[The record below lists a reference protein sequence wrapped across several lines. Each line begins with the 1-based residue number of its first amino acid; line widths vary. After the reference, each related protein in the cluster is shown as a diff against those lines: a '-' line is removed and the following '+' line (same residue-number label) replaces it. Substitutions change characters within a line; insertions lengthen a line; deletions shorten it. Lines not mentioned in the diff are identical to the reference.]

1 MLPRALV
8 LLLTVMNLGLFA
20 WWTLHVP
27 EHVPRVASTQA
38 GVPPLVLLSEA
49 EAAREAGHPL
59 NPSAELDTAPDPLS
73 ATPLCLS
80 LGPLQTQADLRRAMN
95 ALTPVV
101 GRIQFRKTR
110 GAELRGYR
118 VFIPAFTT
126 RTLALA
132 SARDLAA
139 KGMRDYYVVTSGLQ
153 ENTISLGLFNGLPNA
168 EKRRDEARAFGF
180 DARLEPRTEDAD
192 QYWIDI
198 AAARDFDW
206 HPLLVGYVGMGAKSI
221 ACF

>member
-20 WWTLHVP
+20 WWTLHASAP
-27 EHVPRVASTQA
+27 MPRVPATEP

-49 EAAREAGHPL
+49 EAAREAGHPVD
-59 NPSAELDTAPDPLS
+59 PSAELDAAPDPLS
-73 ATPLCLS
+73 ATPLCLT
-80 LGPLQTQADLRRAMN
+80 LGPLQSQADLRRAMN
-95 ALTPVV
+95 TLTPAV

-110 GAELRGYR
+110 GTELRGYR
-118 VFIPAFTT
+118 VFIPAFAT
-126 RTLALA
+126 RDLALA
-132 SARDLAA
+132 GARDLAA
-139 KGMRDYYVVTSGLQ
+139 KGVRDYYVVTSGAQ
-153 ENTISLGLFNGLPNA
+153 ENTISLGLFNGLPHA

-192 QYWIDI
+192 EYWIDI

-206 HPLLVGYVGMGAKSI
+206 HPLLAGFAGIGAKPI

>member
-20 WWTLHVP
+20 WWALHASEP
-27 EHVPRVASTQA
+27 VPRVATTQP
-38 GVPPLVLLSEA
+38 GVPPLLLLSEA

-59 NPSAELDTAPDPLS
+59 NPSAELDAAPDPLS

-80 LGPLQTQADLRRAMN
+80 LGPLQSQADLRRAMN
-95 ALTPVV
+95 TLTPVV

-110 GAELRGYR
+110 STALRDYQ
-118 VFIPAFTT
+118 VFIPAFAT
-126 RTLALA
+126 RDLALA
-132 SARDLAA
+132 GARDLTA
-139 KGMRDYYVVTSGLQ
+139 KGVRDLYVVTSGAQ
-153 ENTISLGLFNGLPNA
+153 ENTISLGLFKGLANA

-180 DARLEPRTEDAD
+180 DARLEPRTEDID

-206 HPLLVGYVGMGAKSI
+206 HPLLVGYADIGAKPI

>member
-8 LLLTVMNLGLFA
+8 LLLTVMNLGLLA
-20 WWTLHVP
+20 WWTLHAP
-27 EHVPRVASTQA
+27 EYAPRVAATET

-59 NPSAELDTAPDPLS
+59 NPSAELEAAPDPLS

-80 LGPLQTQADLRRAMN
+80 IGPLQTQADLRRAMN
-95 ALTPVV
+95 TLTPLA

-110 GAELRGYR
+110 GAAMRGYL
-118 VFIPAFTT
+118 VFIPAFAT
-126 RTLALA
+126 RDLALA

-139 KGMRDYYVVTSGLQ
+139 KGMRDYFVVTAGAQ
-153 ENTISLGLFNGLPNA
+153 ENTISLGLFKGLPNA

-180 DARLEPRTEDAD
+180 DARLEPRTEDTD

-206 HPLLVGYVGMGAKSI
+206 HPLLVGYAGIDAKPI

>member
-1 MLPRALV
+1 MFARALV

-20 WWTLHVP
+20 WWTLHAT
-27 EHVPRVASTQA
+27 EHVPRMATTQT

-59 NPSAELDTAPDPLS
+59 NPSAELDAAPDPLS
-73 ATPLCLS
+73 ATPLCMS
-80 LGPLQTQADLRRAMN
+80 IGPLQTQADLRRAMN
-95 ALTPVV
+95 TLSPVV

-110 GAELRGYR
+110 GAALRGYR
-118 VFIPAFTT
+118 VFIPAFAT
-126 RTLALA
+126 RDLALTA
-132 SARDLAA
+132 ARDLAA
-139 KGMRDYYVVTSGLQ
+139 KGVRDYYVVTSGTQ
-153 ENTISLGLFNGLPNA
+153 ENTISLGLFNGLANA
-168 EKRRDEARAFGF
+168 ETRRDEARAFGF
-180 DARLEPRTEDAD
+180 DARLEPRTEDTD

-206 HPLLVGYVGMGAKSI
+206 HPLLVGYAGIGAQSI

>member
-20 WWTLHVP
+20 WWGLHAS
-27 EHVPRVASTQA
+27 EHAPRVATTQA
-38 GVPPLVLLSEA
+38 GVPPLMLLSEA
-49 EAAREAGHPL
+49 DAAREAGHPL
-59 NPSAELDTAPDPLS
+59 NPSAELDAAPDPLS
-73 ATPLCLS
+73 ATPMCLS
-80 LGPLQTQADLRRAMN
+80 LGPLQSQADLRRAMN
-95 ALTPVV
+95 TLTPVV

-110 GAELRGYR
+110 GAQLRGYR
-118 VFIPAFTT
+118 VFIPAFAT
-126 RTLALA
+126 RDLALS

-139 KGMRDYYVVTSGLQ
+139 KGVRDYYVVTSGTQ

-168 EKRRDEARAFGF
+168 QKRRDEARAFGF

-206 HPLLVGYVGMGAKSI
+206 HPLLSGYAGIGAKPI

>member
-8 LLLTVMNLGLFA
+8 LLLVVMNLGLFA
-20 WWTLHVP
+20 WWALHASEP
-27 EHVPRVASTQA
+27 VPRVATIQD
-38 GVPPLVLLSEA
+38 GVPPLLLLSEA

-59 NPSAELDTAPDPLS
+59 NPSAELDAAPDPLS
-73 ATPLCLS
+73 ATPACLS
-80 LGPLQTQADLRRAMN
+80 LGPLQSQADLRRAMN
-95 ALTPVV
+95 TLTPVV

-110 GAELRGYR
+110 GTSLRDYR
-118 VFIPAFTT
+118 VFIPAFAT
-126 RTLALA
+126 RDLALA
-132 SARDLAA
+132 GARDLTA
-139 KGMRDYYVVTSGLQ
+139 KGVRDFYVVTSGAQ
-153 ENTISLGLFNGLPNA
+153 ENTISLGLFKGLPNA

-180 DARLEPRTEDAD
+180 DARLEPRTEDSD

-206 HPLLVGYVGMGAKSI
+206 HPLLVGYAGIAAKPV